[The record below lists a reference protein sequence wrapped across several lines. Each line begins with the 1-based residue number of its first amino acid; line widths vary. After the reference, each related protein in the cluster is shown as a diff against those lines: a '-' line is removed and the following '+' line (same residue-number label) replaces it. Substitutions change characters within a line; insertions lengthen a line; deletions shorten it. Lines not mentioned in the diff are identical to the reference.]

1 MRVLVS
7 SSGGGV
13 VVGRVQTLGSNVY
26 VVLAGLAMGE
36 TRRAGVDLAF
46 ACPGIILLGACPGII
61 LLGEVPNDL
70 RFTFGFCD
78 SQQPIEP
85 VGGNGTKY
93 HAAES

>member
-1 MRVLVS
+1 MLSMHGGRRLRVLVS

-46 ACPGIILLGACPGII
+46 ACPGIILSGMLFLGSNWGSGPTDRAMP
-61 LLGEVPNDL
+61 LPLP
-70 RFTFGFCD
+70 FY
-78 SQQPIEP
+78 S
-85 VGGNGTKY
+85 
-93 HAAES
+93 

>member
-46 ACPGIILLGACPGII
+46 ACPGIILLGTL
-61 LLGEVPNDL
+61 LLGSNWGSGHTDRAMPL
-70 RFTFGFCD
+70 PLPFY
-78 SQQPIEP
+78 S
-85 VGGNGTKY
+85 
-93 HAAES
+93 